1 MKTLKIEMNKATV
14 EVDKKNMEL
23 VRFTVDHLAH
33 AGNKEA
39 KHLLADIDKILENPN
54 FAQPKIL

>member
-1 MKTLKIEMNKATV
+1 MNKATV